1 MSNLKGI
8 VAVTVTPFKEDGAFD
23 YEGAK
28 KNMDYLID
36 KGVHGICLLGA
47 TGEYQ
52 SITTEEHK
60 KYVEVMMKYINKR
73 VPVVVGASRE
83 RTEEVIELAKHAK
96 QNNVDSIMVLPPF
109 YCNPLQEEIYE
120 HYRFINNSVD
130 LPIVV
135 YNNPGSAGVDIEYD
149 TLVKIAELP
158 NMAIIKESTGD
169 IKRLTAIAMNLSDEI
184 KPFCGWENMCYESF
198 VMGAKGWIC
207 VLANIAPG
215 MCLDIYKYVVEEKN
229 YEKGYKVYK
238 KALPVLNFLEGFP
251 KFIQLVKYVLEK
263 QGLTGG
269 FVRRPKIELS
279 LEEKEMIDDAI
290 NLAELY

>member
-8 VAVTVTPFKEDGAFD
+8 VAVVVTPFKEDRSFD

-28 KNMDYLID
+28 KNIDYLID

-52 SITTEEHK
+52 SITTQEHK
-60 KYVEVMMKYINKR
+60 EYVEVMMKYIGKR

-83 RTEEVIELAKHAK
+83 RTEDVIDLAKHAK
-96 QNNVDSIMVLPPF
+96 QNGVDSIMVLPPF

-120 HYRFINNSVD
+120 HYRYINDSVD
-130 LPIVV
+130 LPILV

-149 TLVKIAELP
+149 TLAKIAELP
-158 NMAIIKESTGD
+158 NMKIIKESTGD
-169 IKRLTAIAMNLSDEI
+169 IKRFTAIAMNLSDKI
-184 KPFCGWENMCYESF
+184 VPFCGWENMCYESF

-207 VLANIAPG
+207 VLSNIAPG
-215 MCLDIYKYVVEEKN
+215 ICVDIYKYVVEEKD
-229 YEKGYKVYK
+229 YEKGYEVYK

-263 QGLTGG
+263 QGRAGG
-269 FVRRPKIELS
+269 FVRRPKIELTS
-279 LEEKEMIDDAI
+279 EEKQMIDEAI